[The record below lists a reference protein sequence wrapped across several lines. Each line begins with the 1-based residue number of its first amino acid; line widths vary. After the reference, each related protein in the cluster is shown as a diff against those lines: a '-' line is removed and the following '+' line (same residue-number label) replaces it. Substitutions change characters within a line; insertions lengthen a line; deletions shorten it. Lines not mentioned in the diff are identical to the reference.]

1 MQGSHARAAPHK
13 AKDGGAMRSK
23 RAQSPA
29 RTVKHDVAHGRWIR
43 VAPSRTSVCSM
54 KTAGR
59 SRSGRSPP
67 LPTIPP
73 AAERELVAW
82 AVNTAHHA
90 DFADRGHAH
99 IYQEGLRI
107 PPVRL
112 YRAGVLQTDVQELK
126 SRGGRVRSPPPGR
139 HTATAALSGPP
150 HLLCDDLWCVRIA
163 RSARRGS
170 RTGANSCP
178 RAHEPQ
184 RDRRSMRC
192 RYRERPSPRID
203 KSRFS
208 DVPATD

>member
-1 MQGSHARAAPHK
+1 
-13 AKDGGAMRSK
+13 
-23 RAQSPA
+23 
-29 RTVKHDVAHGRWIR
+29 

-112 YRAGVLQTDVQELK
+112 YRAGVLQTDVQELRAAEAACRLR
-126 SRGGRVRSPPPGR
+126 SLGGTRPPRLSAVLRIFSAMIFGAFASHGQRGVGHELAPTAVRGR
-139 HTATAALSGPP
+139 TNLS
-150 HLLCDDLWCVRIA
+150 
-163 RSARRGS
+163 
-170 RTGANSCP
+170 
-178 RAHEPQ
+178 
-184 RDRRSMRC
+184 
-192 RYRERPSPRID
+192 
-203 KSRFS
+203 
-208 DVPATD
+208 ATDGQCAAVIASGQAAH